1 MKNHQLIFTACLAIV
16 VFASCNHI
24 TYTPRSKKNIQREK
38 PPVLMLARMVDY
50 RLETGDWPVSKQHF
64 MSLGEKYA
72 SVFEGFP
79 YTETGFKIIDSN
91 RMVFWFSRHVKDIEN
106 YKITE
111 KIDLNSY
118 GGEVKFYKQDGQFLW
133 KLKMY

>member
-79 YTETGFKIIDSN
+79 YTEKGF
-91 RMVFWFSRHVKDIEN
+91 
-106 YKITE
+106 
-111 KIDLNSY
+111 
-118 GGEVKFYKQDGQFLW
+118 
-133 KLKMY
+133 